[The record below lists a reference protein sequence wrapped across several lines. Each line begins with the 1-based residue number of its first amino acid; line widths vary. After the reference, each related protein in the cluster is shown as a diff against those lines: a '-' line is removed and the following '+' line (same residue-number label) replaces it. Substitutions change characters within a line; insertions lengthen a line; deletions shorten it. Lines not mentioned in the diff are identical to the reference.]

1 LVIGIPEILL
11 GLALFVLPIA
21 CLVNWVAAFRQVQ
34 DSEPLV
40 PSEYQDNVPWGL
52 ADLAVVMLIVAVTI
66 GAGVYSVAKMVGIED
81 PDLSKI
87 IDPRDQGP
95 LFLIFGCAS
104 LLATALTFAW
114 LFTRYRI
121 RLFPSTNFGP
131 DIELGMRWFVMLV
144 VPVLLI
150 QLFLTQ
156 VLKFESEH
164 PLTEMLRM
172 TKNPA
177 LLPIA
182 AFVAM
187 ISAPLFEE
195 MFFRMLLQG
204 WLEKLQVT
212 ASRMKAGIGT
222 KADSDAVLLGGPS
235 SASMLLP
242 EEQAAT
248 EEDENPFRHPP
259 GNGSSG
265 KKPPSDNPYEQP
277 SSEEL
282 DSETEE
288 EFSVIERRPVL
299 WVPILVSS
307 GLFAIAHLSHGPDW
321 IPLFF
326 LAVGL
331 GYLYQRTRRILPCI
345 VVHMLVNGLGVLQL
359 WYHVRQ

>member
-1 LVIGIPEILL
+1 MIIGIPEILL

-34 DSEPLV
+34 DNEPLV
-40 PSEYQDNVPWGL
+40 PSEYEENVPWGL

-66 GAGVYSVAKMVGIED
+66 GAGVYSIAKMVGIEN
-81 PDLSKI
+81 PDFSQM
-87 IDPRDQGP
+87 IDPRDQGR

-104 LLATALTFAW
+104 LLATAFTFGW

-121 RLFPSTNFGP
+121 RVFPAANFGP

-150 QLFLTQ
+150 QLVLTQ
-156 VLKFESEH
+156 FFSSEH
-164 PLTEMLRM
+164 PLTEMLRL
-172 TKNPA
+172 TKNPS

-187 ISAPLFEE
+187 ISAPIFEE

-222 KADSDAVLLGGPS
+222 KADSDAVLLGGHS
-235 SASMLLP
+235 SASMLSP
-242 EEQAAT
+242 EEQQALE
-248 EEDENPFRHPP
+248 EEDANPFSHPP
-259 GNGSSG
+259 GNGSSE
-265 KKPPSDNPYEQP
+265 KKQSGDNPYEA
-277 SSEEL
+277 SAALEKE
-282 DSETEE
+282 DDGD
-288 EFSVIERRPVL
+288 VIAVVEDRPIM

-307 GLFAIAHLSHGPDW
+307 GLFAIAHLQHGPDW
-321 IPLFF
+321 VPLFF
-326 LAVGL
+326 LAVGI
-331 GYLYQRTRRILPCI
+331 GYLYQRTRRVLPCI

-359 WYHVRQ
+359 WYHVRH